1 MGTVAEAKSSRKL
14 VVVSILAYFVFL
26 LVMFPLNIAYKLIDP
41 KDLPVEVV
49 SVSGTLWNGQLVLKQ
64 SLIGQTQFDWELSP
78 IALLTGEVSSQFS
91 VKSAQ
96 FEGKGNVSLAMN
108 GDITLNQ
115 VSAYVDAAL
124 INKPLRSQK
133 VNVNGDLELIQT
145 NIVFNMKEK
154 ITSFASGRL
163 VWAGGDV
170 QYPKGRSK
178 KSANLPMLIADIS
191 SLNGELLAQVHTDDG
206 LNVAKGNLK
215 ADGWAS
221 IAIQKRMI
229 DLVGEPWPN
238 KASADSVIFEVSEK
252 VF

>member
-1 MGTVAEAKSSRKL
+1 MDTVAKAKSSRKL
-14 VVVSILAYFVFL
+14 VVVSILAYFICL

-41 KDLPVEVV
+41 KGLPVKVV
-49 SVSGTLWNGQLVLKQ
+49 SVSGTLWDGQLVVKQ
-64 SLIGQTQFDWELSP
+64 SLIGQTTLNWELFPS
-78 IALLTGEVSSQFS
+78 ALFTGEAKSNFS

-96 FEGKGNVSLAMN
+96 VEGKGDVSVALN
-108 GDITLNQ
+108 GDITLSQ
-115 VSAYVDAAL
+115 ISAYVDSAL
-124 INKPLRSQK
+124 INKPLRSQR
-133 VNVNGDLELIQT
+133 VNVKGDVELIQT
-145 NIVFNMKEK
+145 NIVFNIKDK
-154 ITSFASGRL
+154 QTSFASGRL

-206 LNVAKGNLK
+206 QNVAKANLK
-215 ADGWAS
+215 KDGWAS

>member
-1 MGTVAEAKSSRKL
+1 MAKAKTNRKL
-14 VVVSILAYFVFL
+14 VVVSILAYFVCL

-41 KDLPVEVV
+41 KGLPVKVV
-49 SVSGTLWNGQLVLKQ
+49 SVSGTLWDGHLVLKQ
-64 SLIGQTQFDWELSP
+64 SVVGQTQLDWELSP
-78 IALLTGEVSSQFS
+78 VALLTGEVDSMFS

-96 FEGKGNVSLAMN
+96 FEGKGNVSVTLN
-108 GDITLNQ
+108 GDISFSQ

-133 VNVNGDLELIQT
+133 VHLSGDLELIQT
-145 NIVFNMKEK
+145 NIVFNMKDK
-154 ITSFASGRL
+154 ITSSASGRL

-178 KSANLPMLIADIS
+178 KTANLPMLIADIS

-206 LNVAKGNLK
+206 KNVAKGNLK
-215 ADGWAS
+215 SDGWAG
-221 IAIQKRMI
+221 IAILKRMI

-252 VF
+252 IF

>member
-1 MGTVAEAKSSRKL
+1 M
-14 VVVSILAYFVFL
+14 
-26 LVMFPLNIAYKLIDP
+26 
-41 KDLPVEVV
+41 
-49 SVSGTLWNGQLVLKQ
+49 
-64 SLIGQTQFDWELSP
+64 
-78 IALLTGEVSSQFS
+78 ALLAGEVDSLFS

-96 FEGKGNVSLAMN
+96 FEGKGNVSVALN
-108 GDITLNQ
+108 GDISFSQ

-133 VNVNGDLELIQT
+133 VHLSGDLELIQT
-145 NIVFNMKEK
+145 NIVFNMKDK

-178 KSANLPMLIADIS
+178 KTANLPMLIADIS

-206 LNVAKGNLK
+206 KNVAKGNLK
-215 ADGWAS
+215 ADGWAG
-221 IAIQKRMI
+221 IAILKRMI

>member
-1 MGTVAEAKSSRKL
+1 
-14 VVVSILAYFVFL
+14 
-26 LVMFPLNIAYKLIDP
+26 MFPLNIAYKLIDP
-41 KDLPVEVV
+41 KGLPIKVV
-49 SVSGTLWNGQLVLKQ
+49 SVSGTLWDGHLVLKQ
-64 SLIGQTQFDWELSP
+64 SVIGQTQFDWELSP
-78 IALLTGEVSSQFS
+78 VALLTGEVDSIFS

-96 FEGKGNVSLAMN
+96 FEGKGNVSVALN
-108 GDITLNQ
+108 GDISFSQ

-133 VNVNGDLELIQT
+133 VHLSGDLELIQT
-145 NIVFNMKEK
+145 NIVFNMKDK
-154 ITSFASGRL
+154 ITSSASGRL

-178 KSANLPMLIADIS
+178 KTANLPMLIADIS

-206 LNVAKGNLK
+206 KNVAKGNLK
-215 ADGWAS
+215 SDGWAG
-221 IAIQKRMI
+221 IAILKRMI

>member
-1 MGTVAEAKSSRKL
+1 MDTVAEAKSSRKL

-41 KDLPVEVV
+41 KGLPVQVV
-49 SVSGTLWNGQLVLKQ
+49 SVSGTLWDGQLVIKQ
-64 SLIGQTQFDWELSP
+64 SLIGQTQLDWTLSP
-78 IALLTGEVSSQFS
+78 MALLTGEVNSQFS

>member
-1 MGTVAEAKSSRKL
+1 
-14 VVVSILAYFVFL
+14 
-26 LVMFPLNIAYKLIDP
+26 MFPLNIAYKLIDP
-41 KDLPVEVV
+41 KGLPIKVV
-49 SVSGTLWNGQLVLKQ
+49 SVSGTLWDGHLVLKQ
-64 SLIGQTQFDWELSP
+64 SVVGQTQLDWELSP
-78 IALLTGEVSSQFS
+78 VALLTGEVDSIFS

-96 FEGKGNVSLAMN
+96 FEGKGNVSVALN
-108 GDITLNQ
+108 GDISFSQ

-133 VNVNGDLELIQT
+133 VHLSGDLELIQT
-145 NIVFNMKEK
+145 NIVFNMKDK
-154 ITSFASGRL
+154 ITSSASGRL

-178 KSANLPMLIADIS
+178 KTANLPMLIADIS

-206 LNVAKGNLK
+206 KNVAKGNLK
-215 ADGWAS
+215 SDGWAG
-221 IAIQKRMI
+221 IAILKRMI